1 MLFISIDD
9 SSHQSASDSEPTDS
23 DRRKKRA
30 SDPTDSDRRKK
41 RVLID
46 VVQDEPNND
55 RFGMFAIVTD

>member
-9 SSHQSASDSEPTDS
+9 SSHQSESDSESNEP

-30 SDPTDSDRRKK
+30 SEPTDRRKK

-55 RFGMFAIVTD
+55 KFGMFAIVTD

>member
-9 SSHQSASDSEPTDS
+9 SSHQSA
-23 DRRKKRA
+23 A
-30 SDPTDSDRRKK
+30 SDAEPDRRKK

-46 VVQDEPNND
+46 VVDEPNND